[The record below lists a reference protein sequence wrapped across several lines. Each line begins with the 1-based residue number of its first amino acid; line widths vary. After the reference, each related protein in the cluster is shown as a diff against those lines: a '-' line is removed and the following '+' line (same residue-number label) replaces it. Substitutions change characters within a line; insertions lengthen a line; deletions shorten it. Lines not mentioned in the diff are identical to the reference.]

1 MIRLRVTFSK
11 DGALRYTGHLDLH
24 QVWERTI
31 RRAGLPLAYSQ
42 GFHPTPKIQLAAA
55 LPLGFIGQ
63 AEIMD
68 MWLDLDEIE
77 TASIAPQL
85 QSAAPPG
92 LTVLSVE
99 QVDERSPALQTQVE
113 SAEYE
118 VTLLDPPPADL
129 ASHLSAIM
137 EAASLPRERRGKAYD
152 LRPLIEVLTLTS
164 THLLNSREGQ
174 GERVF
179 MRLAAREGATGRPEE
194 VLSILNIPIESAR
207 IERIRLLFRQDALE

>member
-68 MWLDLDEIE
+68 MWLDQDEIE
-77 TASIAPQL
+77 TASIASQL
-85 QSAAPPG
+85 QCAAPPG
-92 LTVLSVE
+92 LAIRSVE
-99 QVDERSPALQTQVE
+99 RVDERGPALQTQVE
-113 SAEYE
+113 SADYE

-137 EAASLPRERRGKAYD
+137 EDASLPRERRGKAYD
-152 LRPLIEVLTLTS
+152 LRLLIENLEARTS
-164 THLLNSREGQ
+164 Q
-174 GERVF
+174 GSGLQRIF
-179 MRLAAREGATGRPEE
+179 MRLAARQGATGRPEE

-207 IERIRLLFRQDALE
+207 IERICLLFRQDALE

>member
-1 MIRLRVTFSK
+1 MIRLRVTFAK

-31 RRAGLPLAYSQ
+31 RRAGLPLAYTQ

-55 LPLGFIGQ
+55 LPLGFIGR

-68 MWLDLDEIE
+68 MWLNLDEIE

-92 LTVLSVE
+92 LAVLSVE
-99 QVDERSPALQTQVE
+99 RVDERSPALQTQVE
-113 SAEYE
+113 AAEYE
-118 VTLLDPPPADL
+118 VTLLDPPPANL
-129 ASHLSAIM
+129 AARLSAIL

-152 LRPLIEVLTLTS
+152 LRPLIEELTLS
-164 THLLNSREGQ
+164 HLPTGEGP
-174 GERVF
+174 GVRVF
-179 MRLAAREGATGRPEE
+179 MRLAAREGATGRPDE
-194 VLSILNIPIESAR
+194 VLFLLEIPLESTR